1 MLNPIAK
8 AVKAV
13 KSQDIERYNF
23 FQLFPMYLYIG
34 EGIYAFEFAFLG
46 KFLAYN
52 RIVMEG

>member
-34 EGIYAFEFAFLG
+34 EGIYVFKFAFLG

-52 RIVMEG
+52 RIVRD